1 MSRQRGG
8 ARLPNPG
15 PGLPRRPTHEVRRP
29 AASGAAWG
37 RWSRGIFW
45 ARSRAEAH
53 GSLHN
58 TPMRFIALSI
68 GSLLACS
75 ATAQITS
82 GPQADVAIPK
92 AEVYAPS
99 GPRAGE
105 TFDVATAVGDAPC
118 ALLFVH
124 EISRNTAPM
133 IRRLDRL
140 GTEYALLGLRSYAIH
155 LADDRT
161 AAEKQLE
168 RSSNALQMRNPMVIS
183 TAGADGPGG
192 FALNR
197 KCTLTLVLAKDGK
210 IVRSIGYTDTGA
222 QDLPALETELSRLTG
237 PLPKDA
243 PGLSELLAKRYPNSD
258 AELIAL
264 TADLLAKSRRAIDET
279 PRMTV
284 GLGGRSPAGRD
295 ANAEAPTTPVQQ
307 EGKAP
312 NDPELR
318 TLLRA
323 AINKAAS
330 PEDVGEVFAKIDAR
344 VGADPDLRAQAVEM
358 FKLILSLNYGT
369 EAAQTRAKKYVA
381 DHQRGGR

>member
-1 MSRQRGG
+1 M
-8 ARLPNPG
+8 
-15 PGLPRRPTHEVRRP
+15 V
-29 AASGAAWG
+29 AASFLGPRPQRRFPAGHNAQM
-37 RWSRGIFW
+37 
-45 ARSRAEAH
+45 RA
-53 GSLHN
+53 S
-58 TPMRFIALSI
+58 ALSF
-68 GSLLACS
+68 GLLLTCS
-75 ATAQITS
+75 IAAQVAS
-82 GPQADVAIPK
+82 GPQAGVAIPK

-99 GPRAGE
+99 GPRAGA
-105 TFDVATAVGDAPC
+105 TFDVSAAVGDAPC

-133 IRRLDRL
+133 IRGLDRL
-140 GTEYALLGLRSYAIH
+140 ATEYALLGLRSYAIH

-210 IVRSIGYTDTGA
+210 VVRSIGYTDTGA
-222 QDLPALETELSRLTG
+222 QDVPAMEAELRNLTG

-243 PGLSELLAKRYPNSD
+243 PGLRELLAKRYPNSD

-264 TADLLAKSRRAIDET
+264 TADLLLKSRRADAEN
-279 PRMTV
+279 PRMAEAR
-284 GLGGRSPAGRD
+284 GGRNQAMRNADVDAPA
-295 ANAEAPTTPVQQ
+295 VQQ

-312 NDPELR
+312 TDPELR

-330 PEDVGEVFAKIDAR
+330 PDDVGDVFAKIDAR
-344 VGADPDLRAQAVEM
+344 VGTDQELRVQAVEM

-369 EAAQTRAKKYVA
+369 EAAQARAKKYVA
-381 DHQRGGR
+381 DHQRGGN